1 MTNITVGTERI
12 KERFKDLKKADRAG
26 LVTFITAGDPNIEIS
41 TQILKKLPGS
51 GADII
56 ELGMPFSDPMADGP
70 AIQASSL
77 RSLKNGGSIL
87 TTIEMVRRFRQGD
100 NKTPVILMGYFNP
113 IYSYG
118 IEKFVTDAAE
128 SGVDG
133 LIIVDL
139 PPEES
144 EMREPLKKAGLSFI
158 YLITPTTDIKRMPII
173 TKHASGFIY
182 YVSVTGITGTAS
194 AASSEISTA
203 LKKIRCHTNLP
214 LAVGFGITTKEKAR
228 EISDCAEAVVVGSAF
243 VNKISENLYKDGTP
257 KDGCVESV
265 LNLVREISEG
275 LTNSTQDS
283 N

>member
-1 MTNITVGTERI
+1 MNNITTGTERI
-12 KERFKDLKKADRAG
+12 KKRFKDLKKAGRAG

-41 TQILKKLPGS
+41 TQILQKLPSS

-77 RSLKNGGSIL
+77 RSLKNGSSIL
-87 TTIEMVRRFRQGD
+87 TTIEMVRIFRQGD

-113 IYSYG
+113 VYSYG
-118 IEKFVTDAAE
+118 IEKFITDAAA

-144 EMREPLKKAGLSFI
+144 EMLEPVKKAGLSFI
-158 YLITPTTDIKRMPII
+158 YLIAPTTDSKRLPII

-182 YVSVTGITGTAS
+182 YVSVTGITGTTS
-194 AASSEISTA
+194 AASSEIATA
-203 LKKIRCHTNLP
+203 LKQIRRHTNLP
-214 LAVGFGITTKEKAR
+214 IAVGFGITTKEKAKK
-228 EISDCAEAVVVGSAF
+228 IGACAEAVVVGSAF
-243 VNKISENLYKDGTP
+243 VNKISENLYEDGAP

-265 LNLVREISEG
+265 LNLVRDISGG
-275 LTNSTQDS
+275 LTNSTKSS